1 MTLWDRRNWIFFC
14 STKGWL
20 WSAINSLTIHLF
32 ICLLNLI
39 RNVASQPTLVTTLG
53 YSFRFSFSKHNL
65 YRYTSFEQTHLRD
78 TIFWF
83 LSCFTS
89 FFLTLNLVTLAYEL
103 QNFSTSY
110 IKLNSI
116 FHTPSV
122 VKPFKIFSKTS
133 MGSSSNSAFSLR
145 NQSFHHSNWWRILFL
160 CLCSS
165 YPWRN
170 LNIKERVLVRKLHH
184 LAILVINL
192 VLEQQINIFISFH
205 TLFQMFHIISQ
216 ILSYIFSHFCFIINI
231 WIIFYNP

>member
-1 MTLWDRRNWIFFC
+1 M
-14 STKGWL
+14 
-20 WSAINSLTIHLF
+20 INHELLHNPLVYLFVKPNMKYCLTTNSNY
-32 ICLLNLI
+32 CL
-39 RNVASQPTLVTTLG
+39 
-53 YSFRFSFSKHNL
+53 RFSFGFSFSNHSL
-65 YRYTSFEQTHLRD
+65 CRYLIFEQTHLRD

-83 LSCFTS
+83 VSRFTS

-133 MGSSSNSAFSLR
+133 MGSSSNSTFSLR

-184 LAILVINL
+184 LAKLVINL
-192 VLEQQINIFISFH
+192 VLKQQINICISFH